1 MNNTTIYQETTI
13 TIHEEGRSQTLMH
26 VLHLRIREGKPYLL
40 HLIFAKETV
49 DNLNAGT
56 QESHILQPFFQSLL
70 AINLGPDGF
79 RARLDQAFQELFMKH
94 LGHLKSSHIL
104 SQYFSAMALKTTDL
118 MVTESIAGQDM
129 KVYAKL
135 AQAMCKAVIETSK
148 NFGN

>member
-56 QESHILQPFFQSLL
+56 QESYIIQPFFQSLFSTCIDTSTL
-70 AINLGPDGF
+70 DINANKVDIRVNTCQTNSIFTLTTSQLKYNRVIVMEILFTPMPSHFKRNFTDNAIRILENVLKRF
-79 RARLDQAFQELFMKH
+79 H
-94 LGHLKSSHIL
+94 L
-104 SQYFSAMALKTTDL
+104 
-118 MVTESIAGQDM
+118 
-129 KVYAKL
+129 
-135 AQAMCKAVIETSK
+135 CK
-148 NFGN
+148 FL